1 VVVNSKRQELQH
13 ASGAAAR
20 VESLYRH
27 HESRSE
33 ASSENTKSTKEE
45 GEDNNDED
53 DGVDGKFIFTCFADA
68 HVLFYR

>member
-1 VVVNSKRQELQH
+1 VVVNSKRQELQRV
-13 ASGAAAR
+13 SGAATR
-20 VESLYRH
+20 VASLYRH

-33 ASSENTKSTKEE
+33 ASSENTKEE